1 MKRMISIVLILLF
14 AFCAFAEEEEPFSF
28 REGIEWGMTQK
39 EVLAAEGNPKYETDD
54 DDGVRTIEIDN
65 VTQGGAECDI
75 EYGFVHDALFM
86 ATIEYDLD
94 EANISFD
101 QIESKLKERCGAPSD
116 FNSDIKSLLSK
127 DDLSDLDAVT
137 SWVLDDGTMIWLM
150 ENDDDHTIQIMVV
163 NLA

>member
-1 MKRMISIVLILLF
+1 MKRVFTILLVLLF
-14 AFCAFAEEEEPFSF
+14 ACFALAEEETFHF
-28 REGIEWGMTQK
+28 REGIEWGMSQK
-39 EVLAAEGNPKYETDD
+39 EVLAAEGNPKHETDD
-54 DDGVRTIEIDN
+54 DDGVRTIE
-65 VTQGGAECDI
+65 VKGVKQGGVECDI

-86 ATIEYDLD
+86 ATIEYDLEETD
-94 EANISFD
+94 VSFE
-101 QIESKLKERCGAPSD
+101 QIEDSLKACCGAPSD